1 MKKVRGGGGA
11 FTREPID
18 HVTDLVFLQ
27 GEQLVTGRA
36 AAEQF
41 PSAVESGETQPGEEI
56 LKIRKYKKKKKKK
69 RPESSYI
76 DFLGRCIGG

>member
-1 MKKVRGGGGA
+1 M
-11 FTREPID
+11 D

-56 LKIRKYKKKKKKK
+56 LKIRKIQKKKKK
-69 RPESSYI
+69 S
-76 DFLGRCIGG
+76 